1 MTGIVG
7 VLFRVVLG
15 QSPLNLGYSLSEVN
29 CRSAQPKTKCRGIL
43 RIGFFLL
50 FVTLLL
56 PPYPWRHM
64 TATLYYNIAAA
75 AFTMPSKH
83 FSSPEETQRSPL
95 MEGYYNPTEDPYYIS
110 NLDQPIH
117 DFILRA
123 LEGTEFT
130 NIMHIILESMGE
142 DSFPFQNDGLLSTHI
157 HSSPRVN
164 VVELINNQT
173 LTPFITSLAE
183 HMLEW
188 HTVWATIPFTHKS
201 MLGCTSIMISLMTIS
216 LLRHAPYPPRLD
228 CGSFRSLVSALST
241 THISLYESS
250 HQHRFGNQC
259 AF

>member
-1 MTGIVG
+1 VNFQHLRSTMSAGYITFANVFLSHTMIGIVA

-15 QSPLNLGYSLSEVN
+15 KSALNLGYWISEVN
-29 CRSAQPKTKCRGIL
+29 CESAQPKTKCRGIV
-43 RIGFFLL
+43 RIGFLLL

-64 TATLYYNIAAA
+64 TATLYYNIAVA
-75 AFTMPSKH
+75 AFTIMQSKH
-83 FSSPEETQRSPL
+83 SSSPEEAERSLL

-157 HSSPRVN
+157 HSSPRVKI
-164 VVELINNQT
+164 VETINNQT

-183 HMLEW
+183 HTLEW
-188 HTVWATIPFTHKS
+188 HTVWTTIPFTHKS
-201 MLGCTSIMISLMTIS
+201 MLGCTSFIISLMTIS
-216 LLRHAPYPPRLD
+216 LLRHAPYPTRLG
-228 CGSFRSLVSALST
+228 C
-241 THISLYESS
+241 
-250 HQHRFGNQC
+250 
-259 AF
+259 